1 MFVVF
6 FKQKTAYELRSSD
19 WSPDVC
25 SSDLIGEREGPCFGG
40 VVGKAQRLDHLR
52 QHRASAELLLRLVKA
67 RDADGL
73 SRRGRASGQFLADDE
88 DALRPKV
95 ETLRRP
101 ARIEF
106 DVLDDRA
113 GQSGRV
119 SCRERECLDA

>member
-73 SRRGRASGQFLADDE
+73 SLRGRASGQFRADDE
-88 DALRPKV
+88 DADRKRV
-95 ETLRRP
+95 VVGKEGVGTWRSVWG
-101 ARIEF
+101 A
-106 DVLDDRA
+106 VLSKYK
-113 GQSGRV
+113 QP
-119 SCRERECLDA
+119 